1 MSRHYFDEI
10 VASTGVFGG
19 LPWKSGLLTSR
30 GNWHLHCLDLPLMH
44 ESLYPRQNGFTILEL
59 LIAILIMFVMLA
71 FALPKMSA
79 AVAAHRVIAGVRT
92 TASHVR
98 LVRATAIGRNA
109 PARLG
114 LIQGGTVLTVQVLK
128 NGTWSTV
135 GSEMPLDRGVVVT
148 TVPNPVVFQPHGAA
162 ESSATI
168 TVTGENGAGREIGV
182 SILGSV
188 EIH

>member
-1 MSRHYFDEI
+1 
-10 VASTGVFGG
+10 
-19 LPWKSGLLTSR
+19 
-30 GNWHLHCLDLPLMH
+30 MH
-44 ESLYPRQNGFTILEL
+44 QSLCTRQNGFTILEL
-59 LIAILIMFVMLA
+59 LIAVVIMFVMAA

-79 AVAAHRVIAGVRT
+79 AIAAHRVIASVRT

-109 PARLG
+109 PARLQ
-114 LIQGGTVLTVQVLK
+114 LVQGGTILGIQVLK
-128 NGTWSTV
+128 NGTWTTT

-148 TVPNPVVFQPHGAA
+148 ATPNPVVFQPQGSAQ
-162 ESSATI
+162 SSATI
-168 TVTGENGAGREIGV
+168 TVTGETGARREIAV